1 MRNYSGTAAAAAREV
16 FEGAVGIEA
25 VARAGRNPQLKGIVH
40 EVAYKDMYNLSPERL
55 VDGNHAVL
63 SHATNAVRDDVLIK
77 NGGKI
82 VQRIQLKDTSSTSGI
97 AKTVSQVGSKH
108 YAGTNLMGTPETAA
122 RYTEAV
128 GKAAA
133 KGKQVTQQMSSTGI
147 SSGDTARIAA
157 KTIGTSA
164 GKLTAQALG
173 NVARSSGAAGAL
185 LSGGIEL
192 INSGVK
198 LANYEI
204 DGGEFMGN
212 VVKETVGGGVSAAGA
227 GVAATAAATGVAT
240 ALAATTAPVWVPAAV
255 GVAAAVAAGSAIKNT
270 WDKICDEAE
279 LFFLTWF

>member
-1 MRNYSGTAAAAAREV
+1 MKNYSGTAAAAAREV

-25 VARAGRNPQLKGIVH
+25 VERAGRNPQLKGIVH
-40 EVAYKDMYNLSPERL
+40 EVAYKDLYNLSPERL
-55 VDGNHAVL
+55 VDGNRAVL
-63 SHATNAVRDDVLIK
+63 SRSTTAVRDDVLIK

-82 VQRIQLKDTSSTSGI
+82 VQRIQLKDTISDSGI
-97 AKTVSQVGSKH
+97 GKTISQVGSKH

-128 GKAAA
+128 GKAA

-164 GKLTAQALG
+164 GKLTAQTLG

-240 ALAATTAPVWVPAAV
+240 ALAATAAPVWVPAAV

>member
-1 MRNYSGTAAAAAREV
+1 MKNYSGTAAAAAREV

-63 SHATNAVRDDVLIK
+63 SRATNAVRDDVLIK
-77 NGGKI
+77 NGSKI

-97 AKTVSQVGSKH
+97 AKTVSQVCDKH

-164 GKLTAQALG
+164 GKLTAQTLG

-204 DGGEFMGN
+204 DGGEFVGN

-227 GVAATAAATGVAT
+227 SVAATAAATGVAT
-240 ALAATTAPVWVPAAV
+240 VLAATTAPVWVPAAV

>member
-1 MRNYSGTAAAAAREV
+1 MKNQTGTAVAAAREV

-25 VARAGRNPQLKGIVH
+25 AARAGRNPQLKGIVH
-40 EVAYKDMYNLSPERL
+40 EVAYKDLYNLSPERL

-63 SHATNAVRDDVLIK
+63 SRSTNAVRDDVLIK

-97 AKTVSQVGSKH
+97 AKTVSQVCDKH

-122 RYTEAV
+122 KYTEAA
-128 GKAAA
+128 GKAVA
-133 KGKQVTQQMSSTGI
+133 KGKHATQQMSSTGI
-147 SSGDTARIAA
+147 SSSDTVRVAA
-157 KTIGTSA
+157 KTIGNSA
-164 GKLTAQALG
+164 GKISAQALG
-173 NVARSSGAAGAL
+173 KVAGSSGVVGAAF
-185 LSGGIEL
+185 SGGIEL
-192 INSGVK
+192 INSGIK

-204 DGGEFMGN
+204 DGGEFVGN

-227 GVAATAAATGVAT
+227 SVAASVVATGAAT

-255 GVAAAVAAGSAIKNT
+255 GVATAVAAGSAIKSA